1 MDLTTSWSTQGA
13 EIERTGAL
21 GECAICLRR
30 TSGGMFML
38 QEGLEL
44 AVPRQSWLL
53 CWACTVAV
61 IAELER
67 STLRTPLRIRIAV
80 GIVAAER
87 GLRSRHPLG
96 LHPLGLHPPVDMR
109 FWGQMSE
116 RQVDNLVACFVLFL
130 FVMPS
135 LLYLIAAA
143 IAAIT
148 ASSSE
153 GTVSRR
159 R

>member
-87 GLRSRHPLG
+87 GLRSRHPLR
-96 LHPLGLHPPVDMR
+96 LHPPVDMR

-116 RQVDNLVACFVLFL
+116 RQVDNLVAGFVLFL

-135 LLYLIAAA
+135 LIYLIAAA

-148 ASSSE
+148 ASSPRE
-153 GTVSRR
+153 R
-159 R
+159 